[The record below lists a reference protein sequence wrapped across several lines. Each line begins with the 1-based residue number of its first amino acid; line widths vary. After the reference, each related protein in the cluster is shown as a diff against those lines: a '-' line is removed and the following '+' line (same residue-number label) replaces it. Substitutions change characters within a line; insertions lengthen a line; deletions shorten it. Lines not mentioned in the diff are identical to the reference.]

1 MTTSYDKSAPR
12 AAPGGKLGAVWT
24 AVLANRFDTI
34 VREMTNTLFRTGRS
48 AVLNMARD
56 FSCCIVTADNQLL
69 TAAEGLQAHVL
80 GAGLQ
85 TSSMLRLNPDIAP
98 GDAFLHNDPL
108 RGNTHP
114 ADHTLLV
121 PVFIDGRHV
130 FTASA
135 KAHQA
140 DCGNA
145 EPTTYMSYARDV
157 YQEGALIFPCVRI
170 QRDYED
176 VADIVRMC
184 QARIRVPEMWYGD
197 YLAALGAVR
206 IGERR
211 LQELAARY
219 GLETLEQFV
228 GEWLDYSER
237 RMTEA
242 IRELPSSSLRVSGRH
257 DPLEGHEDG
266 IPVRVGIEIDS
277 ADGRIQVDLRDNDDC
292 LPLGLNLSEACARAG
307 ALIAIYNCLPDDV
320 PHNAGSFRRVEV
332 LIREG
337 SLAGGLTHPHSA
349 SVSTT
354 NVLNRLINA
363 IQAGFAGLGP
373 GHGLAEGAGACG
385 PGFAVFS
392 GVDPRTGEPYVN
404 QLVIGNNGGPGTPV
418 CDGWVTYAMPD
429 CAKTIYIDSIEVL
442 EQKYPIRFRAL
453 RLLPD
458 SGGAGKF
465 RGAPGSEVVFG
476 PARGTMQAFYFADF
490 GQHPPAGVL
499 GGADG
504 SLAAVT
510 KIDGDGNEIS
520 KPVIG
525 DVELVPGEW
534 VRGLESGGGGYGN
547 PLERDPDAVR
557 RDVLDRWVSPGCAR
571 KDYGVVL
578 TGSVEDCR
586 LEVDAAAT
594 EELRSRLRAPK
605 PSS

>member
-1 MTTSYDKSAPR
+1 MTTVSGDTR
-12 AAPGGKLGAVWT
+12 GKTGLGAVVT
-24 AVLANRFDTI
+24 AVLANRFDVI

-85 TSSMLRLNPDIAP
+85 TSSMARLHPDLAP

-108 RGNTHP
+108 IGNTHP

-140 DCGNA
+140 DCGNS

-157 YQEGALIFPCVRI
+157 YEEGALIFPCVRI

-176 VADIVRMC
+176 VPDIVRMC

-211 LQELAARY
+211 LQELADRY
-219 GLETLEQFV
+219 GLDTLEQFV
-228 GEWLDYSER
+228 DEWLDYSER

-242 IRELPSSSLRVSGRH
+242 VRELPSRSIRVSGRH
-257 DPLEGHEDG
+257 DPLQGHDTG
-266 IPVRVGIEIDS
+266 IPVTAAIDIDS
-277 ADGRIQVDLRDNDDC
+277 EGGRIQVDLRDNDDC

-307 ALIAIYNCLPDDV
+307 VMIAIYNCLPDDV
-320 PHNAGSFRRVEV
+320 PHNAGSFRRVEI

-363 IQAGFAGLGP
+363 IQAGFAQVGA

-392 GVDPRTGEPYVN
+392 GTDPRTGVPYVN
-404 QLVIGNNGGPGTPV
+404 QLVLGNNGGPGTPV
-418 CDGWVTYAMPD
+418 CDGWITYAMPD

-442 EQKYPIRFRAL
+442 EQKYPILFRSL
-453 RLLPD
+453 RLLAD
-458 SGGAGKF
+458 SGGAGEF
-465 RGAPGSEVVFG
+465 RGAPGSEVIFG
-476 PARGTMQAFYFADF
+476 PARGTMQVFYFADF
-490 GQHPPAGVL
+490 GHFPPAGVL
-499 GGADG
+499 GGAPG
-504 SLAAVT
+504 SLAAVQELDADNQPT
-510 KIDGDGNEIS
+510 
-520 KPVIG
+520 PRPTIG
-525 DVELVPGEW
+525 DVELGPGEY
-534 VRGLESGGGGYGN
+534 VRGLESGGGGYGD
-547 PLERDPDAVR
+547 PLHRDPEAVR
-557 RDVLDRWVSPGCAR
+557 VDVLDGWITAR
-571 KDYGVVL
+571 AAREDYGVVV
-578 TGSVEDCR
+578 TGTAH
-586 LEVDAAAT
+586 EVGVDHPAT
-594 EELRSRLRAPK
+594 ERVRAELRAARRG
-605 PSS
+605 